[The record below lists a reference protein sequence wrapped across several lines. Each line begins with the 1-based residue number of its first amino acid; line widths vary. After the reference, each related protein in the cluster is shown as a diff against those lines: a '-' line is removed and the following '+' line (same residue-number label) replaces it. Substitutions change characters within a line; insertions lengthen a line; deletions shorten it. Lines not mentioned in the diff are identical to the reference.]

1 MQLLLLFW
9 NSHVV
14 SYDGIRDGQAAEDLK
29 DNLTKAQDG
38 NNLSLVSPVPFVS
51 MLHSNALSRMFEYS
65 LSQTQR
71 ALLPSLL

>member
-1 MQLLLLFW
+1 MQLLLFFW

-14 SYDGIRDGQAAEDLK
+14 FYDGDRDGQAAEDFE

-51 MLHSNALSRMFEYS
+51 MLPSNALSRMFEYR

-71 ALLPSLL
+71 ASLPSLL